1 MKHNMKITIV
11 LVLMFIAT
19 QLIGLTIVDT
29 YGDKELP
36 LGIERP
42 EVQENIS
49 YLPLIFAILIATGLA
64 LILVKFGAMKL
75 WKAWFFVAS
84 LYLLTLSLGGFFE
97 ANIAF
102 IIATGFILL
111 RTFRLSIISHNIVE
125 LFVYAGIPVIFAS
138 VLNILS
144 ASILLIFI
152 SIYDAIAV
160 WKTKH
165 MIALAKF
172 TTQSKVFAG
181 LMIPY
186 DKGRKAA
193 ILGGGDIGF
202 PLLFSSVILLNN
214 SFQHA
219 IITTIVTAIALLLLL
234 TFSKKNKFYP
244 AMPFIS
250 AGCFIGY
257 FLSLLII

>member
-1 MKHNMKITIV
+1 
-11 LVLMFIAT
+11 
-19 QLIGLTIVDT
+19 
-29 YGDKELP
+29 
-36 LGIERP
+36 
-42 EVQENIS
+42 
-49 YLPLIFAILIATGLA
+49 
-64 LILVKFGAMKL
+64 
-75 WKAWFFVAS
+75 
-84 LYLLTLSLGGFFE
+84 
-97 ANIAF
+97 
-102 IIATGFILL
+102 
-111 RTFRLSIISHNIVE
+111 
-125 LFVYAGIPVIFAS
+125 
-138 VLNILS
+138 
-144 ASILLIFI
+144 
-152 SIYDAIAV
+152 
-160 WKTKH
+160 